1 LTRGT
6 CIPTNRSSLWLSN
19 SKCSR
24 ISSARCYI
32 GLATVRKLQPEFGFE
47 LEPRAFQI
55 HPEWPAEGLPLAQ
68 HPRMMDPKARRLIWT
83 HILELADA
91 AGVTMK
97 APEVLANSR
106 LALQAAEFAR
116 ENGRGEAFDD
126 LVYRAYFSDGLNIG
140 LQGVLGDLATAVG
153 LDRSELDRA
162 LESQRYAARLERDS
176 QLAHQR
182 GVSGV
187 PAFFLGDYSIVGA
200 QSEDMMR
207 EVIRRYVNR
216 TSAAK

>member
-1 LTRGT
+1 M
-6 CIPTNRSSLWLSN
+6 
-19 SKCSR
+19 
-24 ISSARCYI
+24 
-32 GLATVRKLQPEFGFE
+32 
-47 LEPRAFQI
+47 
-55 HPEWPAEGLPLAQ
+55 PLAQ

-106 LALQAAEFAR
+106 LALRAAEFAR

-140 LQGVLGDLATAVG
+140 LQGALGDLATAVG

-162 LESQRYAARLERDS
+162 LESQRYAA
-176 QLAHQR
+176 
-182 GVSGV
+182 
-187 PAFFLGDYSIVGA
+187 
-200 QSEDMMR
+200 
-207 EVIRRYVNR
+207 
-216 TSAAK
+216 